1 MHPDYEAVLA
11 PPRARAFSEAGNA
24 YTLGYVLSYSPKVW
38 LAVVN
43 RDRMPPYNLVLPS
56 FSVVRAETFE
66 QPSAAKRLGE
76 LLPYLQNVAS
86 AGAMALPRYV
96 V

>member
-1 MHPDYEAVLA
+1 MHLDYEAVLA

-43 RDRMPPYNLVLPS
+43 RDRMSPYNLVLPS

-66 QPSAAKRLGE
+66 QPSTAKRLGE
-76 LLPYLQNVAS
+76 LLPYLKGVANTGNL
-86 AGAMALPRYV
+86 AQPGYV
-96 V
+96 I